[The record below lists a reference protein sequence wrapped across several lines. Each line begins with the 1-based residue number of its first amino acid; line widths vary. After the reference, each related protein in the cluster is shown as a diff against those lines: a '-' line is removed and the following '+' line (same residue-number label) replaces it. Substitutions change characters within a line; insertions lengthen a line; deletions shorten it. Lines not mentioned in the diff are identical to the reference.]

1 MELAFFTYEKLS
13 GITTIEKCLR
23 RSKHDCSLQDQ
34 FKWSQ
39 CVKNRISDT
48 CNTLI
53 NPNHW
58 ISGKMGVSLLI
69 CSVDAKYVVF
79 KVSRFESSKLK
90 PKALGCHSTIQYS
103 LCYSIWYIVSYK
115 KQFSS
120 CKHSI
125 NCALKFAVP
134 FSKTDSEKQK

>member
-1 MELAFFTYEKLS
+1 MICINFVVHFFQTLARCLEQSYYPPPLFLTYFIPFYHS
-13 GITTIEKCLR
+13 T
-23 RSKHDCSLQDQ
+23 
-34 FKWSQ
+34 
-39 CVKNRISDT
+39 
-48 CNTLI
+48 

-58 ISGKMGVSLLI
+58 INGKMGVSLLI

-79 KVSRFESSKLK
+79 GVSRFESSKLK
-90 PKALGCHSTIQYS
+90 PKALGCRSTIQYS

-120 CKHSI
+120 GKHSI